1 MSIVRFFP
9 LLGPAV
15 VEDEVNEVR
24 AHESGVEVRKDV
36 VVHGA
41 EGGVGAVFHAVVER
55 CQDALLELRA
65 RVGGDDGGESV
76 NRKILAAE
84 AQHIRLHTGLNQ
96 SDLVFEELR
105 HARRRVQRDAQP
117 HLARVGLID
126 AALQQEIA
134 RRVGAVDL
142 EAHVGA
148 AVALGQAEV
157 MKHGRGVQQLEV
169 RVQPATTA
177 LQRAEQEHP
186 PRMVEEQ
193 IVFRAADVVGD
204 LADQRGVRDD
214 DVGDAFHRLSVHDRV
229 SFDLTEASLRRLG
242 ADRPWLL
249 SRPSHKKRHNGCV
262 AGAGAHSRVVVIVV
276 FDGVTLLDVAGA
288 GEVFVEA
295 NRFGAD
301 YQLKIAS
308 VDGGDVTTSL
318 GTRLGVTDRIAAIDC
333 ADTIMVAGSDNLPG
347 RAIDPALVEAVR
359 SVSARTRRMA
369 SICTGSFILAQ
380 AGLLRGRRATT
391 HWNETRLLG
400 RAFRDVTVEPDAIF
414 VRDGDVFTSAGVSSG
429 IDLALALVE
438 LDYGSE
444 LVRDVA
450 RWLVV
455 YLKRAGGQSQFSV
468 LVEAQPPP
476 RSPLRA
482 VTEAIA
488 ADPADHSVKRLAAHA
503 SLSTRQLT
511 RLFASELG
519 MSPAQYVELVRVDF
533 ARAALEDG
541 RTVAETAGVAGFG
554 STETLRRVFTNR
566 LGISPKAYRDRFR
579 TACA

>member
-1 MSIVRFFP
+1 
-9 LLGPAV
+9 
-15 VEDEVNEVR
+15 
-24 AHESGVEVRKDV
+24 
-36 VVHGA
+36 
-41 EGGVGAVFHAVVER
+41 
-55 CQDALLELRA
+55 
-65 RVGGDDGGESV
+65 
-76 NRKILAAE
+76 
-84 AQHIRLHTGLNQ
+84 
-96 SDLVFEELR
+96 
-105 HARRRVQRDAQP
+105 
-117 HLARVGLID
+117 
-126 AALQQEIA
+126 
-134 RRVGAVDL
+134 
-142 EAHVGA
+142 
-148 AVALGQAEV
+148 
-157 MKHGRGVQQLEV
+157 
-169 RVQPATTA
+169 
-177 LQRAEQEHP
+177 
-186 PRMVEEQ
+186 
-193 IVFRAADVVGD
+193 
-204 LADQRGVRDD
+204 
-214 DVGDAFHRLSVHDRV
+214 
-229 SFDLTEASLRRLG
+229 
-242 ADRPWLL
+242 
-249 SRPSHKKRHNGCV
+249 
-262 AGAGAHSRVVVIVV
+262 VVIVV

-318 GTRLGVTDRIAAIDC
+318 GTRLGVTERIAAIDS
-333 ADTIMVAGSDNLPG
+333 ADTVMVAGSDHLPG
-347 RAIDPALVEAVR
+347 RAIDPALVDAVR

-391 HWNETRLLG
+391 HWNETRLLS

-476 RSPLRA
+476 QSPLRA
-482 VTEAIA
+482 VTDAIA
-488 ADPADHSVKRLAAHA
+488 ANPGADHSVKRLAAHA

-554 STETLRRVFTNR
+554 STETLRRVFANR

-579 TACA
+579 TAYA